1 MSNHQA
7 LDVAGCGVCGRDV
20 KISPRFPVCKEDGR
34 RRQWDSVV
42 RWIGSGDS
50 CTAEWSWARHL
61 CILGE
66 KWNHHWYLP
75 LSVWIKRVDPG

>member
-1 MSNHQA
+1 MSNHQV

-66 KWNHHWYLP
+66 KWNHHWHLP
-75 LSVWIKRVDPG
+75 LGVWIKRVDPG